1 MVSGSSEQSS
11 VSDGVGSLSGLA
23 RGQPPTP
30 EVLVSVNTRPA
41 GRRKIFDLPSSSPL
55 SSLLPQDKTG
65 LTLEQ
70 TITPSAFSSLY
81 YLINQ

>member
-41 GRRKIFDLPSSSPL
+41 GRRKIFDLPPSSPSL
-55 SSLLPQDKTG
+55 LLPQDKTG

>member
-41 GRRKIFDLPSSSPL
+41 GREKCLIPPSPPLPPHN
-55 SSLLPQDKTG
+55 TG
-65 LTLEQ
+65 LDLN
-70 TITPSAFSSLY
+70 LNK
-81 YLINQ
+81 L